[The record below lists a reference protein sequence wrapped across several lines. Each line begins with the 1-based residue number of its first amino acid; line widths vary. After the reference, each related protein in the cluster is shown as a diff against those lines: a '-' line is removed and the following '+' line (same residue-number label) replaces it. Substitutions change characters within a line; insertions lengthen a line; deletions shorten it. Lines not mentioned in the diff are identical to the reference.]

1 MHPYRVEHL
10 AHLELQMTMWMPV
23 ALWCLHRTLA
33 SGRLR
38 DGLATGAAFGAQ
50 YLSALYYGTFLI
62 PYLFVIGGC
71 LWLARGRPLKPLRS
85 LAAGAVLAGVML
97 APVFAVYMKTKPY
110 MGNRPVSEVGFYSA
124 EGPDYL
130 KAHHRSRTYGSM
142 SEDAKPERSL
152 FPGSRRSC

>member
-33 SGRLR
+33 WGRLR

-50 YLSALYYGTFLI
+50 YVVGALLRHVSAFRTCSSSADACGSL
-62 PYLFVIGGC
+62 VDV
-71 LWLARGRPLKPLRS
+71 PLKPLRS
-85 LAAGAVLAGVML
+85 LAAGAVLAAVMF

-110 MGNRPVSEVGFYSA
+110 MGNRAGCR
-124 EGPDYL
+124 GQL
-130 KAHHRSRTYGSM
+130 LQRGGT
-142 SEDAKPERSL
+142 
-152 FPGSRRSC
+152 